1 MPETQRWEI
10 DGTRSKLAFKLRHL
24 VVSEIAGAFARW
36 GGIVS
41 LDPEHAN
48 RSQVAIWVDLA
59 SVDTG
64 SEERDAQLRSSEFFD
79 VARFPRAQFTSTD
92 IALRADGEAT
102 VAGQLR
108 LHGTTELVEIAVTRD
123 PIMDRRQ
130 RPDARRLRHARQH
143 QSSGLRLAL
152 EPGPR
157 LRRRRRGGPGRAH
170 GKHRGRPRPGGHARR
185 RARHRSRRR
194 SIGNT
199 ERARLHLVRRP
210 EESTSASP
218 THRRLRCARST
229 RWRVRG
235 SPRSS
240 TTSTRRSPLTPTPA
254 RPSPA
259 APPRS
264 RASRRR

>member
-10 DGTRSKLAFKLRHL
+10 DGTRSKLGFRLRHL

-41 LDPEHAN
+41 LDAEHAN

-108 LHGTTELVEIAVTRD
+108 LHGTTELVEIAVREIRSWIDDTGQMRAGYDMHGSIDRQAFGLHWNQDLDVGGVVVGDRVELTASIEVVRAPEATRAAG
-123 PIMDRRQ
+123 
-130 RPDARRLRHARQH
+130 PD
-143 QSSGLRLAL
+143 
-152 EPGPR
+152 
-157 LRRRRRGGPGRAH
+157 
-170 GKHRGRPRPGGHARR
+170 
-185 RARHRSRRR
+185 
-194 SIGNT
+194 T
-199 ERARLHLVRRP
+199 
-210 EESTSASP
+210 
-218 THRRLRCARST
+218 
-229 RWRVRG
+229 
-235 SPRSS
+235 
-240 TTSTRRSPLTPTPA
+240 
-254 RPSPA
+254 A
-259 APPRS
+259 AAGAP
-264 RASRRR
+264 